1 MLMTIGFELA
11 LCAILVITSGI
22 SLAILMD
29 TQSTSNIPTT
39 NTNQGLVQ
47 IAQDNDNG
55 SNDNDKN
62 IEYLF

>member
-1 MLMTIGFELA
+1 MFMAIGFELA

-22 SLAILMD
+22 SLAIFMD

-55 SNDNDKN
+55 SNDNDKK
-62 IEYLF
+62 IEFLF